1 MKLYADLP
9 GRRAAQVVADVLSV
23 GWILACTNI
32 GKAVHDATMGL
43 RQPADGLAS
52 AGNQLEA
59 GMTSAGDRIAQV
71 PLVGDALQGPFRDAA
86 GTGVALA
93 QVGTDLSGS
102 IGRVALIAG
111 IVVAILPILLWM
123 LVWLPLRIRFIRR
136 ASDAAN
142 FIEGRADLDL
152 FALRALVR
160 VPTKRLATIHADPA
174 AAWRSRDPHVIRELA
189 NLELLQCGVRPP
201 RA

>member
-71 PLVGDALQGPFRDAA
+71 PLVGDALKDPSGMPPAPVSRWPRSGPISAA
-86 GTGVALA
+86 RSVAW
-93 QVGTDLSGS
+93 
-102 IGRVALIAG
+102 
-111 IVVAILPILLWM
+111 P
-123 LVWLPLRIRFIRR
+123 
-136 ASDAAN
+136 
-142 FIEGRADLDL
+142 
-152 FALRALVR
+152 
-160 VPTKRLATIHADPA
+160 
-174 AAWRSRDPHVIRELA
+174 
-189 NLELLQCGVRPP
+189 
-201 RA
+201 

>member
-71 PLVGDALQGPFRDAA
+71 PLVGDSLQ
-86 GTGVALA
+86 
-93 QVGTDLSGS
+93 
-102 IGRVALIAG
+102 
-111 IVVAILPILLWM
+111 
-123 LVWLPLRIRFIRR
+123 
-136 ASDAAN
+136 
-142 FIEGRADLDL
+142 
-152 FALRALVR
+152 
-160 VPTKRLATIHADPA
+160 
-174 AAWRSRDPHVIRELA
+174 
-189 NLELLQCGVRPP
+189 
-201 RA
+201 